1 MNLHYLG
8 ILDISQQS
16 PPLIKFHQVNFSSFH
31 DTGYLYHI
39 TTREQSTPPSTT
51 KILFVFVLC
60 AL

>member
-51 KILFVFVLC
+51 KGLFV
-60 AL
+60 